1 MKLSELASE
10 HNLEPDLL
18 REVVE
23 VDLSIR
29 LSKGMDTVL
38 KEADVSRILACDGL
52 ETVDGKAFTPII
64 PKEFE
69 EKQKKKAATKKGL
82 ATKKRKIEEE
92 AEAKRKEEES
102 RLEEERKKHAE
113 ELARRE
119 IERSERERVEA
130 EQAKMRVE
138 TEELVHVEAQRIAAE
153 EDMKR
158 REAEAKRIAAELSVI
173 RQEAAAEAA
182 TAQINAQA
190 SAAAN
195 AQANAQNAA
204 NALATGATT
213 VADKSVEKPT
223 NLAPASAP
231 ALKPSETPAS
241 APFIPAAPAITS
253 APTSNDSTIARD
265 KSGEKPASE
274 SVEKTDKTPAIV
286 PAATKNTTSA
296 KPVVPAPAPKAPVEI
311 KAAKGIG
318 SKLANLAKATHEK
331 ADHSLKV
338 IPKPTIPTASAAAPS
353 APAPSEGLSPEDRR
367 RLIQDNIRKNLAM
380 AQKVRDAKVASRKKP
395 GFTTIDRSKTPGGPG
410 GPGGNNNRGPGGN
423 NRGPGGNNNRGGPN
437 SQGPAANRGP
447 KRDSRDHRKSG
458 EQEVDAEGN
467 PLKAGSRRR
476 PLSTE
481 EQDLSGKTE
490 FTIALPCTVREFSEA
505 SGLKSSIVIAKLFMA
520 GVMANINSVIEKDA
534 VELLAQEFKKNVTI
548 TEASDVIE
556 AVEAEHAAAQ
566 EEDKPEDLAPRP
578 PVVTIMGHV
587 DHGKTSLLDAIRK
600 TQVAAGEAGGITQ
613 AIGAYTVATSNDL
626 EVTFIDTPGH
636 EAFTEMRARG
646 SQVTDVVVI
655 VVAAD
660 DGVMPQTKEAIN
672 HAKAA
677 GVSIVVALNKIDKPE
692 AKEKGQREKVIREL
706 AEAGLQAEE
715 WGGEIAVVG
724 TSATTGE
731 GINELLERLA
741 LETEVLELKAN
752 HFANANGTVI
762 EAHRHEGQGVTATF
776 LVQRGSLAIGDI
788 VIAGTGYGR
797 VRSMSSWTGKRTEL
811 AGPSHA
817 VEVIGLNDMPR
828 AGDKFQVVD
837 SLKQAAEVAETRVQK
852 MRERELA
859 AKQKTTTA
867 ASIFGDLAHAKKKEI
882 RIVIKSD
889 AAGSM
894 EVLNKT
900 LADLATDEVRV
911 TIIHA
916 GVGGITSSDVTL
928 AEASKAM
935 IIGFNVI
942 ADGKARLMADNY
954 GLQLSSFSIIYEL
967 LDYVKAAMG
976 GMLDPDM
983 VEKVIG
989 HAEVRATFTITKV
1002 GVVAGLYVTDG
1013 IARRDAWMR
1022 ITRDNTILHTGK
1034 VGSLRRF
1041 KEDVKEVREKFECG
1055 LTVEKFEDIKV
1066 GDLMEFYTKEKV
1078 ARSL

>member
-10 HNLEPDLL
+10 HNLEADLL

-29 LSKGMDTVL
+29 LPKGMDTVL
-38 KEADVSRILACDGL
+38 KDAEISRILACDGL
-52 ETVDGKAFTPII
+52 ETTDGKPFTPII

-69 EKQKKKAATKKGL
+69 EKHKKKVATKKGL
-82 ATKKRKIEEE
+82 ETKKRKLEAELEAKKKEEE
-92 AEAKRKEEES
+92 AKVEA
-102 RLEEERKKHAE
+102 ERKKHAE

-119 IERSERERVEA
+119 AERVEKEAHDA
-130 EQAKMRVE
+130 EQARVRNE
-138 TEELVHVEAQRIAAE
+138 SEAMVHAEAQRFAAE

-158 REAEAKRIAAELSVI
+158 RESEAKRIASELSAM
-173 RQEAAAEAA
+173 RQEAVAAASA
-182 TAQINAQA
+182 T
-190 SAAAN
+190 AAAN
-195 AQANAQNAA
+195 AAANSANNANSTAANGSANASTTATATPTAETTTSQPQN
-204 NALATGATT
+204 LVATP
-213 VADKSVEKPT
+213 E
-223 NLAPASAP
+223 APA
-231 ALKPSETPAS
+231 
-241 APFIPAAPAITS
+241 
-253 APTSNDSTIARD
+253 
-265 KSGEKPASE
+265 
-274 SVEKTDKTPAIV
+274 KTPAPTQTNAPTQPV
-286 PAATKNTTSA
+286 APSVTTPA
-296 KPVVPAPAPKAPVEI
+296 PVAQPSTPAPAAAAKAPEKPPVVEV
-311 KAAKGIG
+311 KAVKGMG
-318 SKLANLAKATHEK
+318 SKLASLAKATHEK
-331 ADHSLKV
+331 ADHSIKA
-338 IPKPTIPTASAAAPS
+338 IPKPAAGAAGTATPATGSATESLS
-353 APAPSEGLSPEDRR
+353 AEDRR

-380 AQKVRDAKVASRKKP
+380 AQKVRDAKLQARKKP
-395 GFTTIDRSKTPGGPG
+395 GFTAIDRSKTPAPAGRGGPGGRGPG
-410 GPGGNNNRGPGGN
+410 GPGGGP
-423 NRGPGGNNNRGGPN
+423 NRGGPG
-437 SQGPAANRGP
+437 GPRGP
-447 KRDSRDHRKSG
+447 KRDSRDHRAN
-458 EQEVDAEGN
+458 QELDADGN
-467 PLKAGSRRR
+467 PLKGSRRR

-481 EQDLSGKTE
+481 DMDLSGKTE
-490 FTIALPCTVREFSEA
+490 FEIALPCTVREFSEA
-505 SGLKSSIVIAKLFMA
+505 SGIKSSTVIAKLFMA

-534 VELLAQEFKKNVTI
+534 VELLAMEFKKTVTI
-548 TEASDVIE
+548 KEAADVTEE
-556 AVEAEHAAAQ
+556 VEAEHAAAQ

-613 AIGAYTVATSNDL
+613 AIGAYTVTTASDL

-677 GVSIVVALNKIDKPE
+677 GVAIVVALNKIDKPE
-692 AKEKGQREKVIREL
+692 AQAKGQREKVIREL

-752 HFANANGTVI
+752 HFAKASGTVI
-762 EAHRHEGQGVTATF
+762 EAHRNEGQGVTATF

-788 VIAGTGYGR
+788 VVAGVGYGR
-797 VRSMSSWTGKRTEL
+797 VRSMSEWTGERIEL

-817 VEVIGLNDMPR
+817 VEIIGLNDMPR
-828 AGDKFQVVD
+828 AGDRFQVLD
-837 SLKQAAEVAETRVQK
+837 ELKQAAEVAEARIQK
-852 MRERELA
+852 VRERELA

-867 ASIFGDLAHAKKKEI
+867 SSIFGDLAHAKKKEI
-882 RIVIKSD
+882 RIVVKSD

-900 LADLATDEVRV
+900 INDLATEEVRV
-911 TIIHA
+911 TVIHS
-916 GVGGITSSDVTL
+916 GVGGINSSDVTL

-942 ADGKARLMADNY
+942 ADSKARGLADSY
-954 GLQLSSFSIIYEL
+954 GIQISSFTIIYEL

-976 GMLDPDM
+976 GMLDPET

-989 HAEVRATFTITKV
+989 HAEVRQTFTITKV
-1002 GVVAGLYVTDG
+1002 GVVAGLFITDG
-1013 IARRDAWMR
+1013 VVRRDAFMR
-1022 ITRDNTILHTGK
+1022 ITRENNILHTGK

-1066 GDLMEFYTKEKV
+1066 GDIMEFYTKEKV
-1078 ARSL
+1078 ARAL

>member
-10 HNLEPDLL
+10 HNLEADLL

-29 LSKGMDTVL
+29 LPKGMETVL
-38 KEADVSRILACDGL
+38 KEAEISRILSCDGL
-52 ETVDGKAFTPII
+52 ETTDGKPFTPII

-69 EKQKKKAATKKGL
+69 EKHKKKVATKKGL
-82 ATKKRKIEEE
+82 ETKKRKQEAELEAKKKEEE
-92 AEAKRKEEES
+92 AKVEA
-102 RLEEERKKHAE
+102 ERKKHAE

-119 IERSERERVEA
+119 AERLEKEAHEA
-130 EQAKMRVE
+130 EQARVRNE
-138 TEELVHVEAQRIAAE
+138 SEAMVHAEAQRIAAE
-153 EDMKR
+153 EEMKR
-158 REAEAKRIAAELSVI
+158 RENEAKRIASELSAM
-173 RQEAAAEAA
+173 RQEAAAAASANAAA
-182 TAQINAQA
+182 T
-190 SAAAN
+190 SATTTA
-195 AQANAQNAA
+195 
-204 NALATGATT
+204 ATGTAATGTATAGTTATT
-213 VADKSVEKPT
+213 TPSAETTTNQPQNLVATPD
-223 NLAPASAP
+223 APA
-231 ALKPSETPAS
+231 
-241 APFIPAAPAITS
+241 
-253 APTSNDSTIARD
+253 
-265 KSGEKPASE
+265 
-274 SVEKTDKTPAIV
+274 KTPAPANAPQPV
-286 PAATKNTTSA
+286 APAVTPAAAIEKPSTPATPAA
-296 KPVVPAPAPKAPVEI
+296 KAPEKAPVVEV
-311 KAAKGIG
+311 KAVKGMG
-318 SKLANLAKATHEK
+318 SKLASLAKATHEK
-331 ADHSLKV
+331 ADHSIKA
-338 IPKPTIPTASAAAPS
+338 IPKPAGAAGTTTPATGSATESLS
-353 APAPSEGLSPEDRR
+353 AEDRR

-380 AQKVRDAKVASRKKP
+380 AQKVRDAKLQARKKP
-395 GFTTIDRSKTPGGPG
+395 GFTAIDRSKTPAPAGRGGPGGRGPG
-410 GPGGNNNRGPGGN
+410 GPGAGP
-423 NRGPGGNNNRGGPN
+423 NRGGP
-437 SQGPAANRGP
+437 GAARGP
-447 KRDSRDHRKSG
+447 KRDSRDHRQN
-458 EQEVDAEGN
+458 QELDADGN
-467 PLKAGSRRR
+467 PLKGSRRR

-481 EQDLSGKTE
+481 DVDLSGKTE
-490 FTIALPCTVREFSEA
+490 FEIALPCTVREFSEA
-505 SGLKSSIVIAKLFMA
+505 SGIKSSTVIAKLFMA

-534 VELLAQEFKKNVTI
+534 VELLAMEFKKTVTI
-548 TEASDVIE
+548 KEAADVTEE
-556 AVEAEHAAAQ
+556 VEAEHAAAR

-613 AIGAYTVATSNDL
+613 AIGAYTVTTASDL

-677 GVSIVVALNKIDKPE
+677 GVAIVVALNKIDKPE
-692 AKEKGQREKVIREL
+692 AQAKGQREKVIREL

-752 HFANANGTVI
+752 HFAKASGTVI
-762 EAHRHEGQGVTATF
+762 EAHRNEGQGVTATF

-788 VIAGTGYGR
+788 VVAGVGYGR
-797 VRSMSSWTGKRTEL
+797 VRSMSEWTGERIEL

-817 VEVIGLNDMPR
+817 VEIIGLNDMPR
-828 AGDKFQVVD
+828 AGDKFQVLD
-837 SLKQAAEVAETRVQK
+837 ELKQAAEVAEARIQK
-852 MRERELA
+852 VRERELA

-867 ASIFGDLAHAKKKEI
+867 SSIFGDLAHAKKKEV
-882 RIVIKSD
+882 RIVVKSD

-900 LADLATDEVRV
+900 INDLATEEVRV
-911 TIIHA
+911 SVIHS
-916 GVGGITSSDVTL
+916 GVGGINSSDVTL
-928 AEASKAM
+928 AEASKAI

-942 ADGKARLMADNY
+942 ADSKARGLADSY
-954 GLQLSSFSIIYEL
+954 GIQISSFTIIYEL

-976 GMLDPDM
+976 GMLDPET

-989 HAEVRATFTITKV
+989 HAEVRQTFTITKV
-1002 GVVAGLYVTDG
+1002 GVVAGLFITDG
-1013 IARRDAWMR
+1013 VVRRDAYMR
-1022 ITRDNTILHTGK
+1022 ITRENNILHTGK

-1066 GDLMEFYTKEKV
+1066 GDIMEFYTKEKV
-1078 ARSL
+1078 ARTL